1 MSRVIAVLLATLV
14 LVACGA
20 AASGDGD
27 SPATEFTHV
36 TRDGQ
41 TVTCLQVYYRG
52 LGLSC
57 NWEDA
62 S

>member
-1 MSRVIAVLLATLV
+1 MSRVIAVLLSTLV
-14 LVACGA
+14 LMACGVA
-20 AASGDGD
+20 ANGDSD
-27 SPATEFTHV
+27 SPATEFVHV
-36 TRDGQ
+36 TNDGQ